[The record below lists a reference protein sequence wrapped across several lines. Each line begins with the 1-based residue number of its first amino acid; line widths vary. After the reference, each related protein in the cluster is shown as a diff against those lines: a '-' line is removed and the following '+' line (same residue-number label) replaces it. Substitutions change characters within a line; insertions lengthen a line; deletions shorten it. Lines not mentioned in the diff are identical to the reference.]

1 MRSKVGIWA
10 QRNKFWISQALQT
23 PLPSRWNCKVLSH
36 FLEANKNVIFLKQTR
51 ELWNFSFKVKLNIYY
66 LKTKKIS
73 LTMLGYVKLHI
84 LDTRFRGK
92 RVISRLRIV
101 SFFILSNLY
110 IATTSAPWTVF
121 GINSDDNDPF
131 INIIYLKI
139 YSILQLKKI
148 CTLKQSRAMIVLVPF
163 VCLY

>member
-1 MRSKVGIWA
+1 
-10 QRNKFWISQALQT
+10 
-23 PLPSRWNCKVLSH
+23 
-36 FLEANKNVIFLKQTR
+36 
-51 ELWNFSFKVKLNIYY
+51 
-66 LKTKKIS
+66 
-73 LTMLGYVKLHI
+73 MLGYVKLHI

-121 GINSDDNDPF
+121 GIDSDDNDPF
-131 INIIYLKI
+131 INIINLKI